1 MPNKAYQLEAAHE
14 NRIKN
19 AWIYREHHNAVRSA
33 ASRGKLD
40 VVAWDE
46 TELVLIASQR
56 VKWHP
61 LKMRDIIK
69 NAKKTRCKRCGEE
82 VAKILFYE
90 GRRIITEDEAKE
102 LIKSYLDEHPEYA

>member
-19 AWIYREHHNAVRSA
+19 AWIYREHHNAIRSA
-33 ASRGKLD
+33 GSHGLFD
-40 VVAWDE
+40 VVAWCDDPD
-46 TELVLIASQR
+46 ELVLIASKR
-56 VKWHP
+56 HVGEWVNNP
-61 LKMRDIIK
+61 LLMRDILRR
-69 NAKKTRCKRCGEE
+69 AKKPKNG
-82 VAKILFYE
+82 KILFYE